1 MQRWKIN
8 LIILMSGNFL
18 VMAGMT
24 MIIPFLSL
32 YLKQDH

>member
-1 MQRWKIN
+1 MQRWKVN
-8 LIILMSGNFL
+8 LVVLMCGNFL

-32 YLKQDH
+32 YL